1 MGSQAGVGGGQPR
14 SPFRVSLLVAES
26 SDKWRGL
33 REKNEAEM
41 GLNHFAPSWITN
53 PPTKE
58 APTLHFSRESRRG
71 AEAGRRGLQARL
83 GKPRPSGIL
92 SRCPPARPVP
102 HGPPGL
108 EPEPLPRLAAAWNP
122 DLGPLLAPCAQRC
135 HRFYFILLFCPIN
148 WLPQCPV

>member
-1 MGSQAGVGGGQPR
+1 MTGYRGVWALIFPPPRRVGDDWILGSQGGVGGGQPR

-26 SDKWRGL
+26 SDNWRGL

-71 AEAGRRGLQARL
+71 AEAGEKRAAGQA
-83 GKPRPSGIL
+83 GEAETEWDP
-92 SRCPPARPVP
+92 
-102 HGPPGL
+102 
-108 EPEPLPRLAAAWNP
+108 
-122 DLGPLLAPCAQRC
+122 
-135 HRFYFILLFCPIN
+135 
-148 WLPQCPV
+148 